1 MPEEPFKLDPVFT
14 DLYKHHQEAI
24 RYNGQL
30 PATLNEIGPIRHHDY
45 VRNEGEGM
53 VGAIR
58 VFVDVPLSSDGRD
71 RILEMQFHPL
81 EGRLRID
88 THLLHPISKESVALG
103 GAVIPLTELLWPSN
117 ASTSMAVL
125 RVAELLANDVNGT
138 GSYASRDIL
147 QMFRIPQGTG
157 YRRLTLTAG
166 KALMEQRRVS
176 LASDV
181 RLEPAVG
188 RWYACSKEPIR
199 TEAPEELEV
208 YVGCLSDS
216 PHKYFCE
223 DGHLYLRIADRGQS
237 EAAIEWSCRD
247 TSIDK
252 PHQNNIPRDQR
263 SEYVRAG
270 NESIFEIPEKLALE
284 LQRFA
289 TPEFER
295 RSHDIALS
303 LLGSP
308 Q

>member
-1 MPEEPFKLDPVFT
+1 MCLCLRT
-14 DLYKHHQEAI
+14 
-24 RYNGQL
+24 
-30 PATLNEIGPIRHHDY
+30 
-45 VRNEGEGM
+45 
-53 VGAIR
+53 GAIA
-58 VFVDVPLSSDGRD
+58 
-71 RILEMQFHPL
+71 ILEMQFHPL

-103 GAVIPLTELLWPSN
+103 GAIPLTELLWPSN
-117 ASTSMAVL
+117 ASTSIAAL
-125 RVAELLANDVNGT
+125 YVAELLANDVNGT

-147 QMFRIPQGTG
+147 QMFRVPQGTG
-157 YRRLTLTAG
+157 YRKLTLTAA
-166 KALMEQRRVS
+166 KVLMEQRRVS

-181 RLEPAVG
+181 RLEPSVG
-188 RWYACSKEPIR
+188 RWYACSKEPVR

-216 PHKYFCE
+216 PRRYLCE
-223 DGHLYLRIADRGQS
+223 DNLMHLKIADRGQS
-237 EAAIEWSCRD
+237 EA
-247 TSIDK
+247 SIARSLSNASISTLY
-252 PHQNNIPRDQR
+252 QNSIPRNQR
-263 SEYVRAG
+263 AEYVQAG
-270 NESIFEIPEKLALE
+270 NEWVFEIPEKLALE